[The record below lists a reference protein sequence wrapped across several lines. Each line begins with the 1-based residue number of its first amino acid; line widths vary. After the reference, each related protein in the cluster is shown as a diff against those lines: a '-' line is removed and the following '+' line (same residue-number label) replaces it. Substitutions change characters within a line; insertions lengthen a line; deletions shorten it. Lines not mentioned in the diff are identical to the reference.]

1 VHVEY
6 IYLDMRL
13 TAFTDYSL
21 RVLMYLAAAPQE
33 RATIAEVAA
42 AFGISQHHLV
52 KVAHFLG
59 QHGILANTRGR
70 NGGLRFAR
78 PAHEINV
85 GRLVRL
91 TEGRDMPAECFDPS
105 TNTCQLAGGCRLKSL
120 LQDAVEEF
128 YAVLE
133 RYTVADLRAPRGLA
147 RLVRL
152 TSINTGSA

>member
-1 VHVEY
+1 
-6 IYLDMRL
+6 MRL

-78 PAHEINV
+78 PAHEISV
-85 GRLVRL
+85 GRVVRL
-91 TEGRDMPAECFDPS
+91 TEGRDLPAECFDLR
-105 TNTCQLAGGCRLKSL
+105 TNTCRLVGDCRLRGML
-120 LQDAVEEF
+120 GQAVDGF
-128 YAVLE
+128 YAALD
-133 RYTVADLRAPRGLA
+133 RYTVADLRAPRGMA

-152 TSINTGSA
+152 TSVNTGLA